1 MNRVAGFATCLI
13 LAESMAWGATLSW
26 DANNEPDLAG
36 YRVYQCSQQ
45 PCGPASGSA
54 TLLAT
59 LGKVTSLNIGT
70 PAVVQ
75 YYVVTAYD
83 FANNE
88 SGQSNVTTYI
98 PPGGS
103 VPVPPPPPAPTP
115 PPPTVPAPAI
125 GANPL
130 TLRFTAQQG
139 GGNPAP
145 QTLGI
150 GNSGGGTLS
159 WNAGENSPW
168 LALSPASGTGNGT
181 ISVSITTGTRTAGTY
196 SGSITLSAT
205 GASTVTIPVTLTI
218 SPPPG
223 LPPAAPPPA
232 PSGLRLTAVN

>member
-1 MNRVAGFATCLI
+1 MNRVAGTVMGLI
-13 LAESMAWGATLSW
+13 LAESVAWGATLSW
-26 DANNEPDLAG
+26 DVNTEPDLAG

-45 PCGPASGSA
+45 PCGPAFGTA

-59 LGKVTSLNIGT
+59 LGKATSFSIGT

-88 SGQSNVTTYI
+88 SGQSNVTTYL

-103 VPVPPPPPAPTP
+103 LPVPPPPTPAP

-125 GANPL
+125 GASPL

-145 QTLGI
+145 QTLAI
-150 GNSGGGTLS
+150 SNTGGGTLS
-159 WNAGENSPW
+159 WTAGETSNW
-168 LALSPASGTGNGT
+168 LALSPASGNDNGT
-181 ISVSITTGTRTAGTY
+181 VTISATTGARTAGTY
-196 SGSITLSAT
+196 SGSITVSAT
-205 GASTVTIPVTLTI
+205 GASTVTIPVTFTI
-218 SPPPG
+218 SPAPG
-223 LPPAAPPPA
+223 SSPSAPPPA
-232 PSGLRLTAVN
+232 PNGLRLTAVN

>member
-1 MNRVAGFATCLI
+1 MNRVVGITACLI

-26 DANNEPDLAG
+26 DANTEPDLAG

-54 TLLAT
+54 TVLAT
-59 LGKVTSLNIGT
+59 LGKVTSFNIGT

-103 VPVPPPPPAPTP
+103 PPPPPP

-125 GANPL
+125 GASPL
-130 TLRFTAQQG
+130 ALSFSVQQG
-139 GGNPAP
+139 SGNPP
-145 QTLGI
+145 SQSLNI
-150 GNSGGGTLS
+150 SNIGGGTLN
-159 WNAGENSPW
+159 WAAGENSPW
-168 LALSPASGTGNGT
+168 LTLAPASGTGNGT
-181 ISVSITTGTRTAGTY
+181 ITISAATGTRTAGTY
-196 SGSITLSAT
+196 SGSVTVSAT
-205 GASTVTIPVTLTI
+205 GAPTVTIPVTFTI
-218 SPPPG
+218 TPPVSPPP
-223 LPPAAPPPA
+223 LAPPPT
-232 PSGLRLTAVN
+232 PNGLRLTTVN